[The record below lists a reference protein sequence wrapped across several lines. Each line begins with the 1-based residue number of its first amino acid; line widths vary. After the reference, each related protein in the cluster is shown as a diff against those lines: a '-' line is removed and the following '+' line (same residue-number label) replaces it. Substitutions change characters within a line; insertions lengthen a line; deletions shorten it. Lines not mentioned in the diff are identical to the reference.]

1 MTLTFKE
8 AVFTSVYLLHCIKI
22 CTVSFPW
29 QCLLLLLLQKV
40 ALRYPLSW
48 KNEIKLF
55 PVSDYVEFF
64 SELHIQN
71 ENHCYFSFLFDP
83 SWNMWL

>member
-1 MTLTFKE
+1 MYNLISLAMSSITAFAE
-8 AVFTSVYLLHCIKI
+8 SG
-22 CTVSFPW
+22 
-29 QCLLLLLLQKV
+29 
-40 ALRYPLSW
+40 LRYPLSW